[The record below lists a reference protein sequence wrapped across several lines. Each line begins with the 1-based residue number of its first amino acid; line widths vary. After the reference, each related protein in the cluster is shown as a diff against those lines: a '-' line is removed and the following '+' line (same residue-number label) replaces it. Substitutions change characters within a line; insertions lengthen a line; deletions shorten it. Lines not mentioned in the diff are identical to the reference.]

1 MCDLCNGTRRI
12 FEDTGFGHMIQTCP
26 NCGPMTKAEYEAY
39 HKRIRE
45 RIAAAEARLNLL
57 EKGAS

>member
-12 FEDTGFGHMIQTCP
+12 IEDTGFGHMIQTCP

-45 RIAAAEARLNLL
+45 RIAEAEARLDLL
-57 EKGAS
+57 EKDVS

>member
-12 FEDTGFGHMIQTCP
+12 IEDTGFGHIIHTCP

-57 EKGAS
+57 EKDVS

>member
-1 MCDLCNGTRRI
+1 MCDNCNGTRRVI
-12 FEDTGFGHMIQTCP
+12 KETGFGHMIQTCP
-26 NCGPMTKAEYEAY
+26 NCGTMTEDEFQEY

>member
-1 MCDLCNGTRRI
+1 MCDICNGTRRI
-12 FEDTGFGHMIQTCP
+12 VQDMDFGQIVQTCP
-26 NCGPMTKAEYEAY
+26 NCGPMSEKEFQEY

-45 RIAAAEARLNLL
+45 RIAAAEAKLNLL

>member
-12 FEDTGFGHMIQTCP
+12 VQDTGFGHIIQTCP
-26 NCGPMTKAEYEAY
+26 NCGPMSEKEFQEY

-45 RIAAAEARLNLL
+45 RIAVAAAQLNLL
-57 EKGAS
+57 EKDVS